1 MIIGFRGKGYLDV
14 LISKILIIEI
24 KIKISKILTG
34 SAGSVG
40 SVRKYANGS
49 FPSIIAFD
57 SVSLN
62 PNRLERSCAV
72 VRFPGGS
79 GGESS
84 SILMTSLLPSG
95 PSCV

>member
-14 LISKILIIEI
+14 L
-24 KIKISKILTG
+24 ISKILTG

-62 PNRLERSCAV
+62 PNMLERSCAV